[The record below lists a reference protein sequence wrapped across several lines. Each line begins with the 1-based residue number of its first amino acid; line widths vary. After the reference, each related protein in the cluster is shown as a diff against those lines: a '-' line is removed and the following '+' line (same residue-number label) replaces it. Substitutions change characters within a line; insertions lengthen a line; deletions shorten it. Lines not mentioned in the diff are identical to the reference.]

1 MKCEKLD
8 VPKWPVVECPHC
20 LIPILLTEENKN
32 KRRVKT
38 FMAQQHEFLECL
50 QFGRMMRK
58 LNPYSIAKFKL
69 AMKNLN
75 EIGEIGGNGGTIES
89 HNNPDQIADILLHL
103 KRK

>member
-1 MKCEKLD
+1 
-8 VPKWPVVECPHC
+8 
-20 LIPILLTEENKN
+20 
-32 KRRVKT
+32 
-38 FMAQQHEFLECL
+38 MAQQHEFLECL

-75 EIGEIGGNGGTIES
+75 ETGGNGGTINS
-89 HNNPDQIADILLHL
+89 HNNSDQIADILLHL